1 MGGPYF
7 ATTLTTTAKRQFSM
21 QCDDLTTQ
29 FAKQKDIRWVGIL
42 VSSKFTPYNLLD
54 RIAEELGKRL
64 QGPVSL

>member
-29 FAKQKDIRWVGIL
+29 FAKQKDIRWVDIL
-42 VSSKFTPYNLLD
+42 VSSNLPHITFLTGLLKN
-54 RIAEELGKRL
+54 RANTCRVL
-64 QGPVSL
+64 